1 MSGNYGLLDILEA
14 LHWVQRNA
22 AHFGGD
28 ATKVT
33 LLGSSSGPNAP
44 IRWINCVASLFII
57 IIIINCVASLFII
70 IIIINCVASLFIIII
85 IINCVA
91 SLFRLVATKLHKLG
105 RFEFDGKSIEDADG
119 NLPGMTCE
127 PDYYSD
133 DGYF

>member
-70 IIIINCVASLFIIII
+70 IIIINCVASLF
-85 IINCVA
+85 
-91 SLFRLVATKLHKLG
+91 RLVATKLHTLG
-105 RFEFDGKSIEDADG
+105 RFELDGKSIEDADG